1 MQGHQEL
8 VIPVR
13 NWLLCVD
20 ENIPVIPIPGPCAVV
35 AALSASGLD
44 TDEFTFVGFL
54 SKHGPS
60 RRERLTAS
68 ANEARTQIFYVPPH
82 KFSQFLEESS
92 LLFGDSRRC
101 VMAREMTKIH
111 EEFWR
116 GTLGEAKV
124 RFLNQQPKGE
134 MTLLIEGRTHSLDET
149 PSEDQLEHELGE
161 LISHGHTLSMAVK
174 LVAEGT
180 SVKRKTLYS
189 LALKKFGKQLEAD
202 DNSN

>member
-1 MQGHQEL
+1 MQGRQES
-8 VIPVR
+8 VIPAK
-13 NWLLCVD
+13 LCVD

-92 LLFGDSRRC
+92 LLFGDSRYIRLIIF
-101 VMAREMTKIH
+101 VASTAH
-111 EEFWR
+111 EVYKAHHRSTALPAFSQFYMDMQVLTSSQGNSKKKMYWLYVAGIPVR
-116 GTLGEAKV
+116 RALFRLS
-124 RFLNQQPKGE
+124 RFL
-134 MTLLIEGRTHSLDET
+134 RA
-149 PSEDQLEHELGE
+149 
-161 LISHGHTLSMAVK
+161 TLSLCDFIPLDAV
-174 LVAEGT
+174 VQVIETTPCYEFT
-180 SVKRKTLYS
+180 S
-189 LALKKFGKQLEAD
+189 
-202 DNSN
+202 